1 MPIKGSAKKYMRV
14 TGRKT
19 KSNKTV
25 KGVLKSTIKKAQ
37 SAATTG
43 DKKAAMEALRL
54 AQKAI
59 DKAARK
65 NLLKKNTAARKKSRL
80 NALIKKGAVK

>member
-14 TGRKT
+14 TTRKT
-19 KSNKTV
+19 ASNRTV
-25 KGVLKSTIKKAQ
+25 KGVLKSTVKKVQ
-37 SAATTG
+37 
-43 DKKAAMEALRL
+43 KAASDGDVKAAREALRL

-65 NLLKKNTAARKKSRL
+65 NILKKNTAARKKSRL
-80 NALIKKGAVK
+80 NALIKKASAK